1 MLPRRD
7 DEGSEAE
14 WQESGRPRKGA
25 FGKEDEHPPSLCSLE
40 CLVHIL
46 DASFGISA
54 IDKQRP

>member
-1 MLPRRD
+1 LLPRRD

-14 WQESGRPRKGA
+14 WQESGRPRKCA

-54 IDKQRP
+54 IDE